1 MTGDPFELTRFVTA
15 QEGVIEQALRELR
28 AGAKRGHWMW
38 FIFPQ
43 LHGLGHSA
51 MAQRYAI
58 HGVEEARAYLA
69 HEVLGPRLQA
79 CCHALLDAGRDDPAL
94 TARGALGSPDDLKLR
109 SCMTLFALTADDDAP
124 FRAVLKRYCDG
135 AVDKRSLAH
144 LRAKAT

>member
-1 MTGDPFELTRFVTA
+1 MTGDPFDLMRFLMA
-15 QEGVIEQALRELR
+15 QERVIESALQELR
-28 AGAKRGHWMW
+28 AGVKRGHWMW

-43 LHGLGHSA
+43 LQGLGHSA

-58 HGVEEARAYLA
+58 HSAEEARAYLA

-79 CCHALLDAGRDDPAL
+79 CCEALLDAGRDDPTL
-94 TARGALGSPDDLKLR
+94 TARRALGSPDDLKLR
-109 SCMTLFALTADDDAP
+109 SSMTLFALTADDDAP
-124 FRAVLKRYCDG
+124 FRAVLERYCDG